1 MNILGAANDDSFQK
15 KFQGHQ
21 KDLKEQEVDI
31 QESTNKY
38 ANDGKAA
45 MEKGLQDAL
54 QEAADTFEKDQTNVE
69 ARMQAERDKLAKLR
83 GYNKAIEAKMGED
96 SKQMKSSADI
106 VETKAKAEMKEA
118 MKNTKDKANEL
129 QEASTEQPKKD
140 DKA

>member
-15 KFQGHQ
+15 KFQDHQ

-38 ANDGKAA
+38 AKDGKAE

-54 QEAADTFEKDQTNVE
+54 QEAADTFEKDKANVE
-69 ARMQAERDKLAKLR
+69 ARMQAELDKLKKLI

-96 SKQMKSSADI
+96 SKEMKSSAEY

-129 QEASTEQPKKD
+129 QEASIEQPKKD
-140 DKA
+140 DK